1 MRFLNVLIISYI
13 SLLLCSCYRNECKE
27 YVIPYGLQSYFPYE
41 DGSEISFVI
50 GEKDTLVYKVMTYDY
65 SVEKNKNCQMR
76 NLVNTDLFYMDVAGV
91 NGYTSKVV
99 RRENEVDTVIAVLT
113 LCVNVE
119 DTKNVFQY
127 LFKKQEYPDTLFLYS
142 KDSSSTATVIR
153 DKGFVNFNG
162 KTTEYSLWE

>member
-1 MRFLNVLIISYI
+1 
-13 SLLLCSCYRNECKE
+13 
-27 YVIPYGLQSYFPYE
+27 
-41 DGSEISFVI
+41 
-50 GEKDTLVYKVMTYDY
+50 
-65 SVEKNKNCQMR
+65 MR

-91 NGYTSKVV
+91 NGYTLP
-99 RRENEVDTVIAVLT
+99 ILT

-153 DKGFVNFNG
+153 DKGFVNFKG